1 MTTTTHEKT
10 TQSAIHDK
18 GSAPR
23 GPRRGGPPAARVA
36 IWIGLIAAVFFALFP
51 VYWMVLTSIT
61 PRDEVFQFPPRFF
74 PTSVTLEHYQSFFQT
89 PQLLVY
95 LGNSVLV
102 SVATAVGTVAVASL
116 AAYSLSKFEYRGAK
130 SVTVLIW
137 TSQMFPNAL
146 LLITIYLMFDTM
158 GMLDTYWALILS
170 FMTFTLPLCTFVL
183 KGYFDTIPDE
193 MLEAARI
200 DGANERTLIIR
211 ILLPVAIPGMI
222 AAGLFAFI
230 RGWNDF
236 IYALTLVGPDKRTL
250 PPGLV
255 TEFMGEFQAEW
266 PALMAA
272 SLITS
277 APIVV
282 TFVILQ
288 RYFIE
293 GLTVGSVKG

>member
-1 MTTTTHEKT
+1 MTTTEPKPSTRPT
-10 TQSAIHDK
+10 PQVTYDK
-18 GSAPR
+18 PR
-23 GPRRGGPPAARVA
+23 GPRRGGPPSARVA

-51 VYWMVLTSIT
+51 VYWMVLTSVT
-61 PRDEVFQFPPRFF
+61 PRDQVFQFPPQFF
-74 PTSVTLEHYQSFFQT
+74 PTSVTLEHYRSFFQT

-116 AAYSLSKFEYRGAK
+116 AAYALSKFDFRGAR

-146 LLITIYLMFDTM
+146 LLITIYLMFDAI

-200 DGANERTLIIR
+200 DGASERLIIIR
-211 ILLPVAIPGMI
+211 ILLPVAVPGMI